1 MLMYADD
8 TVLFANSETELQ
20 KLLDNF
26 SVCCNKWKIDVNTS
40 KTKLFI
46 WKKQK
51 SLYNFSFKY
60 SNTV

>member
-1 MLMYADD
+1 MSENINALRILNDISISMLMYADD

-46 WKKQK
+46 
-51 SLYNFSFKY
+51 
-60 SNTV
+60 